1 MASITESQY
10 WRRMCTNVI
19 DAQKS
24 TDEANEEVMSNPP
37 ATEKNVSFVT

>member
-10 WRRMCTNVI
+10 WRRIRTNVI

-24 TDEANEEVMSNPP
+24 ADEANEKGMSNPP
-37 ATEKNVSFVT
+37 TTEKNASLIT

>member
-10 WRRMCTNVI
+10 WGRMCTNVI

-24 TDEANEEVMSNPP
+24 ADEANEEGMSNPP
-37 ATEKNVSFVT
+37 TKEKNASFIT